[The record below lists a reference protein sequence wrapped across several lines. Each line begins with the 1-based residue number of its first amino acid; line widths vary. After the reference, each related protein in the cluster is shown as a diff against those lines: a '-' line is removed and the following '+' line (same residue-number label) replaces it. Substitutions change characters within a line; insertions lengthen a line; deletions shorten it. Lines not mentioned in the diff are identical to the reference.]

1 LYLREKGFDVL
12 SKMESEMLI
21 INANLITWGTPNQIL
36 EDQAILIAAGKIA
49 EMGPSADLIKH
60 HPEEDVLDARG
71 QYVMPGNID
80 AHGHYYSAFAVG
92 ISIPGEAPITLPT
105 ILHKLWWP
113 FDKALSEEDVLY
125 SALVGAIDAIK
136 HGTTTL
142 FDHHSS
148 PNCIDGVLDVI
159 ADAVDRA
166 GIRSV
171 LCFEVTDRDGPE
183 RAQAGI
189 RENVRFIQRCNTE
202 EVATG
207 RVKANFGIHAPMTVS
222 EETLAA
228 CREAVPRGTGF
239 HLHVAEHE
247 YDQFRSLAMAGA
259 RSVDRLLNH
268 DILGERSILAH
279 VIHIDAREV
288 NLIAESG
295 SWVSHQPRNNQNA
308 ADGIAEVE
316 SYLRAGVGVCL
327 GNDGLSNTMWRE
339 AEAAY
344 FLQKIKHRD
353 GRRLPGDQLL
363 QIAIYNNAALAST
376 YFKDAK
382 LGVVEKD
389 AYADLIF
396 VDYKPTTPL
405 TVENLAG
412 HFVFGFN
419 ESMITT
425 TIVNGELLME
435 DRRLTTLDEDEI
447 KAKSREIVPEFWERY
462 EKLVP
467 DDHILG

>member
-1 LYLREKGFDVL
+1 
-12 SKMESEMLI
+12 MLI
-21 INANLITWGTPNQIL
+21 TNAKLITWTVPNQIL
-36 EDQAILIAAGKIA
+36 EDQALLISDQKIN
-49 EMGPSADLIKH
+49 EIGPSAELIARY
-60 HPEEDVLDARG
+60 PDEQQLDAGG

-92 ISIPGEAPITLPT
+92 MSIPGEAPITLPT
-105 ILHKLWWP
+105 ILEKLWWP
-113 FDKALSEEDVLY
+113 FDKALREEEIRY
-125 SALVGAIDAIK
+125 SALIGAIDAIK

-148 PNCIDGVLDVI
+148 PNCIEGVLDVI
-159 ADAVDRA
+159 ADVIDSA

-183 RAQAGI
+183 RGQAGI
-189 RENVRFIQRCNTE
+189 AENARFISRCSQE
-202 EVATG
+202 QVADG
-207 RVKANFGIHAPMTVS
+207 RVAANFGIHAPMTVS
-222 EETLAA
+222 EVTLAQ
-228 CREAVPRGTGF
+228 CRAAVPEGTGF

-247 YDQFRSLAMAGA
+247 YDQVRSLAMAGT
-259 RSVDRLLNH
+259 RSVDRLNKH
-268 DILGERSILAH
+268 NILGDKSILAH
-279 VIHIDAREV
+279 AIHLDAREV
-288 NLIAESG
+288 NLIAESD

-316 SYLRAGVGVCL
+316 SYLRAGVRVCL

-339 AEAAY
+339 AESAY

-363 QIAIYNNAALAST
+363 QMAVYNNAELASA
-376 YFKDAK
+376 YYPGGK
-382 LGVVEKD
+382 LGVIELG

-396 VDYKPTTPL
+396 VDYKPATPL

-425 TIVNGELLME
+425 TIVAGQLLMQ
-435 DRRLTTLDEDEI
+435 DRVLLTMDEDEI
-447 KAKSREIVPEFWERY
+447 KAKSRELAPALWERY

-467 DDHILG
+467 ADHVLG

>member
-1 LYLREKGFDVL
+1 
-12 SKMESEMLI
+12 MLI
-21 INANLITWGTPNQIL
+21 TNAKLITWTVPNQIL
-36 EDQAILIAAGKIA
+36 EGQALLISDQKIN
-49 EMGPSADLIKH
+49 EIGPSAELIARY
-60 HPEEDVLDARG
+60 PDEQQLDADG
-71 QYVMPGNID
+71 QYVLPGNID

-92 ISIPGEAPITLPT
+92 MSIPGEAPITLPT
-105 ILHKLWWP
+105 ILEKLWWP
-113 FDKALSEEDVLY
+113 FDKALREEEIRY
-125 SALVGAIDAIK
+125 SALIGAIDAIK

-148 PNCIDGVLDVI
+148 PNCIEGVLDVI
-159 ADAVDRA
+159 ADVIDSA

-183 RAQAGI
+183 RGQAGI
-189 RENVRFIQRCNTE
+189 AENARFISRCSQE
-202 EVATG
+202 QVADG
-207 RVKANFGIHAPMTVS
+207 RVAANFGIHAPMTVS
-222 EETLAA
+222 EVTLAQ
-228 CREAVPRGTGF
+228 CRAAVPEGTGF

-247 YDQFRSLAMAGA
+247 YDQVRSLAMAGT
-259 RSVDRLLNH
+259 RSVDRLNKH
-268 DILGERSILAH
+268 NILGDKSILAH
-279 VIHIDAREV
+279 AIHLDAREV
-288 NLIAESG
+288 NLIAESD

-316 SYLRAGVGVCL
+316 SYLRAGVRVCL

-339 AEAAY
+339 AESAY

-363 QIAIYNNAALAST
+363 QMAVYNNAELASA
-376 YFKDAK
+376 YYPGGK
-382 LGVVEKD
+382 LGVIEPG

-396 VDYKPTTPL
+396 VDYKPATPL

-425 TIVNGELLME
+425 TIVAGQLLMQ
-435 DRRLTTLDEDEI
+435 DRVLLTMDEDEI
-447 KAKSREIVPEFWERY
+447 KAKSRELAPALWERY

-467 DDHILG
+467 ADHVLG

>member
-1 LYLREKGFDVL
+1 
-12 SKMESEMLI
+12 MLI
-21 INANLITWGTPNQIL
+21 TNAKLITWTVPNQIL
-36 EDQAILIAAGKIA
+36 EGQALLISDQKIN
-49 EMGPSADLIKH
+49 EIGPSAELIARY
-60 HPEEDVLDARG
+60 PDEQQLDAGG

-92 ISIPGEAPITLPT
+92 MSIPGEAPITLPT
-105 ILHKLWWP
+105 ILEKLWWP
-113 FDKALSEEDVLY
+113 FDKALREEEIRY
-125 SALVGAIDAIK
+125 SALIGAIDAIK

-148 PNCIDGVLDVI
+148 PNCIQGVLDVI
-159 ADAVDRA
+159 ADVIDSA

-183 RAQAGI
+183 RGQAGI
-189 RENVRFIQRCNTE
+189 AENARFISRCSQE
-202 EVATG
+202 QVADG
-207 RVKANFGIHAPMTVS
+207 RVAANFGIHAPMTVS
-222 EETLAA
+222 EVTLAQ
-228 CREAVPRGTGF
+228 CRAAVPEGTGF

-247 YDQFRSLAMAGA
+247 YDQVRSLAMAGT
-259 RSVDRLLNH
+259 RSVDRLH
-268 DILGERSILAH
+268 KHGILGEKSILAH
-279 VIHIDAREV
+279 AIHLDAREV
-288 NLIAESG
+288 NLIAESD

-316 SYLRAGVGVCL
+316 SYLRAGVRVCL

-339 AEAAY
+339 AESAY

-363 QIAIYNNAALAST
+363 QMAVYNNAELASA
-376 YFKDAK
+376 YYPGGK
-382 LGVVEKD
+382 LGVIEPG

-396 VDYKPTTPL
+396 VDYKPATPL

-425 TIVNGELLME
+425 TIVAGQLLMQ
-435 DRRLTTLDEDEI
+435 DRVLLTMDEDEI
-447 KAKSREIVPEFWERY
+447 KAKSRELAPALWERY

-467 DDHILG
+467 ADHVLG

>member
-1 LYLREKGFDVL
+1 
-12 SKMESEMLI
+12 MLI
-21 INANLITWGTPNQIL
+21 TNAKLITWTVPNQIL
-36 EDQAILIAAGKIA
+36 EGQALLISDQKIN
-49 EMGPSADLIKH
+49 EIGPSAELIARY
-60 HPEEDVLDARG
+60 PDEQQLDAGG

-92 ISIPGEAPITLPT
+92 MSIPGEAPITLPT
-105 ILHKLWWP
+105 ILEKLWWP
-113 FDKALSEEDVLY
+113 FDKALREEEIRY
-125 SALVGAIDAIK
+125 SALIGAIDAIK

-148 PNCIDGVLDVI
+148 PNCIEGVLDVI
-159 ADAVDRA
+159 ADVIDSA

-183 RAQAGI
+183 RGQAGI
-189 RENVRFIQRCNTE
+189 AENARFISRCSQE
-202 EVATG
+202 QVADG
-207 RVKANFGIHAPMTVS
+207 RVAANFGIHAPMTVS
-222 EETLAA
+222 EVTLAQ
-228 CREAVPRGTGF
+228 CRAAVPEGTGF

-247 YDQFRSLAMAGA
+247 YDQVRSLAMAGT
-259 RSVDRLLNH
+259 RSVDRLNKH
-268 DILGERSILAH
+268 NILGDKSILAH
-279 VIHIDAREV
+279 AIHLDAREV
-288 NLIAESG
+288 NLIAESD

-316 SYLRAGVGVCL
+316 SYLRAGVRVCL

-339 AEAAY
+339 AESAY

-363 QIAIYNNAALAST
+363 QMAVYNNAELASA
-376 YFKDAK
+376 YYPGGK
-382 LGVVEKD
+382 LGVIEPG

-396 VDYKPTTPL
+396 VDYKPATPL

-425 TIVNGELLME
+425 TIVAGQLLMQ
-435 DRRLTTLDEDEI
+435 DRVLLTMDEDEI
-447 KAKSREIVPEFWERY
+447 KAKSRELAPALWERY

-467 DDHILG
+467 ADHVLG

>member
-1 LYLREKGFDVL
+1 
-12 SKMESEMLI
+12 MLI
-21 INANLITWGTPNQIL
+21 TNAKLITWTVPNQIL
-36 EDQAILIAAGKIA
+36 EGQALLISDQKIN
-49 EMGPSADLIKH
+49 EIGPSAELIARY
-60 HPEEDVLDARG
+60 PDEQQLDAGG

-92 ISIPGEAPITLPT
+92 MSIPGEAPITLPT
-105 ILHKLWWP
+105 ILEKLWWP
-113 FDKALSEEDVLY
+113 FDKALREEEIRY
-125 SALVGAIDAIK
+125 SALIGAIDAIK

-148 PNCIDGVLDVI
+148 PNCIQGVLDVI
-159 ADAVDRA
+159 ADVIDSA

-183 RAQAGI
+183 RGQAGI
-189 RENVRFIQRCNTE
+189 AENARFISRCSQE
-202 EVATG
+202 QVADG
-207 RVKANFGIHAPMTVS
+207 RVAANFGIHAPMTVS
-222 EETLAA
+222 EVTLAQ
-228 CREAVPRGTGF
+228 CRAAVPEGTGF

-247 YDQFRSLAMAGA
+247 YDQVRSLAMAGT
-259 RSVDRLLNH
+259 RSVDRLH
-268 DILGERSILAH
+268 KHGILGEKSILAH
-279 VIHIDAREV
+279 AIHLDAREV
-288 NLIAESG
+288 NLIAESY

-316 SYLRAGVGVCL
+316 SYLRAGVRVCL

-339 AEAAY
+339 AESAY

-363 QIAIYNNAALAST
+363 QMAVYNNAELASA
-376 YFKDAK
+376 YYPGGK
-382 LGVVEKD
+382 LGVIEPG

-396 VDYKPTTPL
+396 VDYKPATPL

-425 TIVNGELLME
+425 TIVAGQLLMQ
-435 DRRLTTLDEDEI
+435 DRVLLTMDEDEI
-447 KAKSREIVPEFWERY
+447 KAKSRELAPALWERY

-467 DDHILG
+467 ADHVLG

>member
-1 LYLREKGFDVL
+1 
-12 SKMESEMLI
+12 MLI
-21 INANLITWGTPNQIL
+21 TNAKLITWTVPNQIL
-36 EDQAILIAAGKIA
+36 EGQALLISDQKIY
-49 EMGPSADLIKH
+49 EIGPSAELIARY
-60 HPEEDVLDARG
+60 PDEQQLDAGG

-92 ISIPGEAPITLPT
+92 MSIPGEAPITLPT
-105 ILHKLWWP
+105 ILEKLWWP
-113 FDKALSEEDVLY
+113 FDKALREEEIRY
-125 SALVGAIDAIK
+125 SALIGAIDAIK

-148 PNCIDGVLDVI
+148 PNCIEGVLDVI
-159 ADAVDRA
+159 ADVIEDA

-183 RAQAGI
+183 RGQAGI
-189 RENVRFIQRCNTE
+189 AENARFISRCSQE
-202 EVATG
+202 QVADG
-207 RVKANFGIHAPMTVS
+207 RVAANFGIHAPMTVS
-222 EETLAA
+222 EVTLAQ
-228 CREAVPRGTGF
+228 CRAAVPDGTGF

-247 YDQFRSLAMAGA
+247 YDQVRSLAMAGT
-259 RSVDRLLNH
+259 RSVDRLH
-268 DILGERSILAH
+268 KHGILGEKSILAH
-279 VIHIDAREV
+279 AIHLDAREV
-288 NLIAESG
+288 NLIAESD

-316 SYLRAGVGVCL
+316 SYLRAGVRVCL

-339 AEAAY
+339 AESAY

-363 QIAIYNNAALAST
+363 QMAVYNNAELASA
-376 YFKDAK
+376 YYPGGK
-382 LGVVEKD
+382 LGVIEPG

-396 VDYKPTTPL
+396 VDYKPATPL

-425 TIVNGELLME
+425 TIVAGQLLMQ
-435 DRRLTTLDEDEI
+435 DRVLLTMDEDEI
-447 KAKSREIVPEFWERY
+447 KAKSRELAPALWERY

-467 DDHILG
+467 ADHVLG

>member
-1 LYLREKGFDVL
+1 
-12 SKMESEMLI
+12 MLI
-21 INANLITWGTPNQIL
+21 TNARLITWGEPNQIL
-36 EDQAILIAAGKIA
+36 EGQAVLIGNGKIA
-49 EMGPSADLIKH
+49 EFGPSEDLLKR
-60 HPEEDVLDARG
+60 HPGEELLDARG
-71 QYVMPGNID
+71 QYVMPGNIN

-92 ISIPGEAPITLPT
+92 ISVPGDAPITLPT

-113 FDKALSEEDVLY
+113 FDKALSEEDVRY

-159 ADAVDRA
+159 ADAMDES
-166 GIRSV
+166 GLRSV

-183 RAQAGI
+183 RARAGI
-189 RENVRFIQRCNTE
+189 AENARFVRRCNQGQISE
-202 EVATG
+202 G
-207 RVKANFGIHAPMTVS
+207 RVAANFGIHAPMTVS

-228 CREAVPRGTGF
+228 CREAVPQGTGF

-247 YDQFRSLAMAGA
+247 YDQIRSQAMSGT
-259 RSVDRLLNH
+259 RSVDRLQNH
-268 DILGERSILAH
+268 DILGDKSILAH
-279 VIHIDAREV
+279 GIHLDAREV
-288 NLIAESG
+288 QLVAESN

-316 SYLRAGVGVCL
+316 SYLRAGIRVCL

-339 AEAAY
+339 AETAY

-363 QIAIYNNAALAST
+363 QMAITNNAALASA
-376 YFKDAK
+376 YYPEAQV
-382 LGVVEKD
+382 GVIEPG
-389 AYADLIF
+389 AFADLIF
-396 VDYKPTTPL
+396 VDYKPTTPM

-425 TIVNGELLME
+425 TIVNGQVLMK
-435 DRRLTTLDEDEI
+435 DRLLTTLDEDEI
-447 KAKSREIVPEFWERY
+447 KARSREIVPEFWKRY

-467 DDHILG
+467 IDHVLG

>member
-1 LYLREKGFDVL
+1 
-12 SKMESEMLI
+12 MLI
-21 INANLITWGTPNQIL
+21 TNAHLITWGTPNQII
-36 EDQAILIAAGKIA
+36 ENQAVFIRNGMITEI
-49 EMGPSADLIKH
+49 GPSTELAKRYSG
-60 HPEEDVLDARG
+60 EEWMDARG
-71 QYVMPGNID
+71 QYVMPGNIN

-92 ISIPGEAPITLPT
+92 ISVPGDAPITLPT

-113 FDKALSEEDVLY
+113 FDKALSEEDVRY

-148 PNCIDGVLDVI
+148 PNFIDGVLDVI
-159 ADAVDRA
+159 AEAMDES
-166 GIRSV
+166 GLRSV

-183 RAQAGI
+183 RAKAGI
-189 RENVRFIQRCNTE
+189 AENARFVRRCNQDQISE
-202 EVATG
+202 G
-207 RVKANFGIHAPMTVS
+207 RVAANFGIHAPMTVS

-228 CREAVPRGTGF
+228 CREAVPEGTGF

-247 YDQFRSLAMAGA
+247 YDQVRSQAMSGI
-259 RSVDRLLNH
+259 RSVDRLLKH
-268 DILGERSILAH
+268 GILGDKSILAH
-279 VIHIDAREV
+279 AIHLDAREV
-288 NLIAESG
+288 QLIAESN

-316 SYLRAGVGVCL
+316 SYLRAGIPVCL
-327 GNDGLSNTMWRE
+327 GNDGLTNTMWRE

-344 FLQKIKHRD
+344 LLQKIKHRD
-353 GRRLPGDQLL
+353 SRRLPGDQLL
-363 QIAIYNNAALAST
+363 QMAIHNNAALASA
-376 YFKDAK
+376 YFPDGRV
-382 LGVVEKD
+382 GVIEPG
-389 AYADLIF
+389 ALADLIF
-396 VDYKPTTPL
+396 VDYKPTTPM

-425 TIVNGELLME
+425 TIVNGQVLMK
-435 DRRLTTLDEDEI
+435 DRILTTLDEDEI
-447 KAKSREIVPEFWERY
+447 KARSREIVPSFWERY

-467 DDHILG
+467 EDHVLG

>member
-1 LYLREKGFDVL
+1 
-12 SKMESEMLI
+12 MLI
-21 INANLITWGTPNQIL
+21 INAKLITWTDPNQIL
-36 EDQAILIAAGKIA
+36 EDQALLISDQKIV
-49 EMGPSADLIKH
+49 EIGPSAELTARFTD
-60 HPEEDVLDARG
+60 EQQLDAQG

-92 ISIPGEAPITLPT
+92 MSVPGEAPITLPT
-105 ILHKLWWP
+105 ILQKLWWP
-113 FDKALSEEDVLY
+113 FDKALGEQEVRY
-125 SALVGAIDAIK
+125 SALIGAIDAIK

-159 ADAVDRA
+159 ADVIDEA

-183 RAQAGI
+183 RTQAGI
-189 RENVRFIQRCNTE
+189 AENVRFISRCSQE
-202 EVATG
+202 QVAGG
-207 RVKANFGIHAPMTVS
+207 RVAANFGIHAPMTVS
-222 EETLAA
+222 EETLAQ
-228 CREAVPRGTGF
+228 CRAAVPSEAGF
-239 HLHVAEHE
+239 HLHVGEHE
-247 YDQFRSLAMAGA
+247 YDQVRSLAMAGT
-259 RSVDRLLNH
+259 RSVDRLYKH
-268 DILGERSILAH
+268 GILGDKSILAH
-279 VIHIDAREV
+279 AIHLDATEV
-288 NLIAESG
+288 NLIAETK

-316 SYLRAGVGVCL
+316 SYLRAGVPVCL

-363 QIAIYNNAALAST
+363 QMAIYNNAALASA
-376 YFKDAK
+376 YYPEAS
-382 LGVVEKD
+382 LGVIEPG

-396 VDYKPTTPL
+396 VDYKPATPL
-405 TVENLAG
+405 TADNLAG

-419 ESMITT
+419 ESMITA
-425 TIVNGELLME
+425 TIVAGQVLMKDRVLL
-435 DRRLTTLDEDEI
+435 TLNEDEI
-447 KAKSREIVPEFWERY
+447 KAKSRELAPALWERY

-467 DDHILG
+467 ADHVLG

>member
-1 LYLREKGFDVL
+1 
-12 SKMESEMLI
+12 MI
-21 INANLITWGTPNQIL
+21 ITNANLITWGSPNQIL
-36 EDQAILIAAGKIA
+36 ENQAVIIRNGKIV
-49 EMGPSADLIKH
+49 EIGPSAELIRAHPDEDL
-60 HPEEDVLDARG
+60 LDARN
-71 QYVMPGNID
+71 QYVMPGNIN

-92 ISIPGEAPITLPT
+92 IGVPGEAPITLPT

-113 FDKALSEEDVLY
+113 FDKALTEEDVRY

-159 ADAVDRA
+159 ADAMDES
-166 GIRSV
+166 GLRSV

-183 RAQAGI
+183 RALAGI
-189 RENVRFIQRCNTE
+189 AENARFVNRSNQETISE
-202 EVATG
+202 G
-207 RVKANFGIHAPMTVS
+207 RVAANFGIHAPMTVS

-228 CREAVPRGTGF
+228 CREAVPEGTGF

-247 YDQFRSLAMAGA
+247 YDQIRSQAMAGT
-259 RSVDRLLNH
+259 RSVDRLKKH
-268 DILGERSILAH
+268 GILGDRSILAH
-279 VIHIDAREV
+279 AIHLDAREV
-288 NLIAESG
+288 ALIAESN

-316 SYLRAGVGVCL
+316 SYLRAGVRVCL

-363 QIAIYNNAALAST
+363 QMAIYNNAALASA
-376 YFKDAK
+376 YFTESQV
-382 LGVVEKD
+382 GVIEPG

-396 VDYKPTTPL
+396 VDYKPTTPM

-412 HFVFGFN
+412 HYVFGFN

-425 TIVNGELLME
+425 TIVNGQVLMK
-435 DRRLTTLDEDEI
+435 DRVLTTLDEDEI
-447 KAKSREIVPEFWERY
+447 KARSRAIVPEFWARY
-462 EKLVP
+462 QKLVP
-467 DDHILG
+467 DDHVLG

>member
-1 LYLREKGFDVL
+1 
-12 SKMESEMLI
+12 MLI
-21 INANLITWGTPNQIL
+21 TNAKLITWTVPNQIL
-36 EDQAILIAAGKIA
+36 EGQALLISDQKIN
-49 EMGPSADLIKH
+49 EIGPSAELIARY
-60 HPEEDVLDARG
+60 PDEQQLDAGG

-92 ISIPGEAPITLPT
+92 MSIPGEAPITLPT
-105 ILHKLWWP
+105 ILEKLWWP
-113 FDKALSEEDVLY
+113 FDKALREEEIRY
-125 SALVGAIDAIK
+125 SALIGAIDAIK

-148 PNCIDGVLDVI
+148 PNCIEGVLDVI
-159 ADAVDRA
+159 ADVIDSA

-183 RAQAGI
+183 RGQAGI
-189 RENVRFIQRCNTE
+189 AENARFISRCSQE
-202 EVATG
+202 QVADG
-207 RVKANFGIHAPMTVS
+207 RVAANFGIHAPMTVS
-222 EETLAA
+222 EVTLAQ
-228 CREAVPRGTGF
+228 CRAAVPEGTGF

-247 YDQFRSLAMAGA
+247 YDQVRSLAMAGT
-259 RSVDRLLNH
+259 RSVDRLNKH
-268 DILGERSILAH
+268 NILGEKSILAH
-279 VIHIDAREV
+279 AIHLDAREV
-288 NLIAESG
+288 NLIAESD

-316 SYLRAGVGVCL
+316 SYLRAGVRVCL

-339 AEAAY
+339 AESAY

-363 QIAIYNNAALAST
+363 QMAVYNNAQLASA
-376 YFKDAK
+376 YYPGGK
-382 LGVVEKD
+382 LGVIEPG

-396 VDYKPTTPL
+396 VDYKPATPL

-425 TIVNGELLME
+425 TIVAGQLLMQ
-435 DRRLTTLDEDEI
+435 DRVLLTMDEDEI
-447 KAKSREIVPEFWERY
+447 KAKSRELAPALWERY

-467 DDHILG
+467 ADHVLG